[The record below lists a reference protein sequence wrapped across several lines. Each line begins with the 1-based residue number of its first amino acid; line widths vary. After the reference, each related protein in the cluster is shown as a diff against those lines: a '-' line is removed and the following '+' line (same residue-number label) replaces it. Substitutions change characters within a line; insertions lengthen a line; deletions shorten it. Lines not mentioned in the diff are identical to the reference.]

1 MAIRIIIDSASDIK
15 PEEAKQLNLIH
26 VPLKVTFN
34 DVEYKDAVDLTHEQF
49 YEKLIES
56 DALPLTS
63 QVNPAD
69 FSNVLDEV
77 VKNNDIALIITLSSG
92 LSGTYQS
99 ACIAADDYP
108 GKVFVVDS
116 ENVSL
121 GQRLLVERA
130 IELVNNGVNI
140 ENIVRILDHEKKAI
154 RLIAVLDT
162 LEYLKKGGRI
172 SAAAA
177 FAGEMLS
184 IKPVISVIDG
194 IISLIGKA
202 RGSKNANNFLRKC
215 VENSNG
221 IDFDMPFC
229 VAYSGLSDHL
239 LVKYIEDSADIW
251 QGKTDR
257 VPKHSVGAVIGTH
270 AGPNAIG
277 VAFFE
282 KGQL

>member
-1 MAIRIIIDSASDIK
+1 MKKRFLAVLTMGVLSAAMLIGCATVK
-15 PEEAKQLNLIH
+15 IENNLAPKVEEVVEEVKEEITEVTEIPEEKEDNTGDEAA
-26 VPLKVTFN
+26 
-34 DVEYKDAVDLTHEQF
+34 DYDLTG
-49 YEKLIES
+49 
-56 DALPLTS
+56 
-63 QVNPAD
+63 V
-69 FSNVLDEV
+69 
-77 VKNNDIALIITLSSG
+77 
-92 LSGTYQS
+92 YQYS
-99 ACIAADDYP
+99 YTEEI
-108 GKVFVVDS
+108 
-116 ENVSL
+116 
-121 GQRLLVERA
+121 
-130 IELVNNGVNI
+130 
-140 ENIVRILDHEKKAI
+140 
-154 RLIAVLDT
+154 
-162 LEYLKKGGRI
+162 
-172 SAAAA
+172 AAAA

-251 QGKTDR
+251 QGKTDS